1 MLTGAGAL
9 AWSRELFQQL
19 ELHRHLLLELHL
31 GAVLHRLVV
40 EHDLVM
46 QPRVGVI
53 RTLQE
58 HADEVACPPGSEV
71 RQSETKYTVCLST
84 PLLFRV

>member
-1 MLTGAGAL
+1 
-9 AWSRELFQQL
+9 
-19 ELHRHLLLELHL
+19 
-31 GAVLHRLVV
+31 
-40 EHDLVM
+40 M

-71 RQSETKYTVCLST
+71 KQIETKYTVCLST